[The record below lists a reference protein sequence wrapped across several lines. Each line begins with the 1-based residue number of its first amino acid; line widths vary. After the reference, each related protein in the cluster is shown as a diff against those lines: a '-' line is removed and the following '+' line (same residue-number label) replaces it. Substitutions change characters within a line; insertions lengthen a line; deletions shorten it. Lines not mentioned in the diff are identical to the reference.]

1 MIWECSLHDYHFSRL
16 VMAGSNVRGSI
27 PFKNMFSFSLPHS
40 REAYATQAF
49 DFRFSMGSI

>member
-40 REAYATQAF
+40 WEAYATQAF